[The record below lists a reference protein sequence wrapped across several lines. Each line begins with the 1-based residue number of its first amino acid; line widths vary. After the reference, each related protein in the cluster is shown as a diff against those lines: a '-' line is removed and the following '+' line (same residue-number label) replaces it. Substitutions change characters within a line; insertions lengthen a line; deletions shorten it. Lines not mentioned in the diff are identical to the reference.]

1 MSSAEAGA
9 SPGTLAG
16 TSPAAAPAAA
26 PRTQARLAFLVTRR
40 WTYALVAV
48 ACVVP
53 RLAALLYER
62 SDILASF
69 TEKNDDFAL
78 LFIHHSTFGLVPGQ
92 ESASTQPL
100 YSFFLIPIYW
110 VLGRHWWA
118 VGGAQILVALLAAVL
133 VARIG
138 RRWISPAAGLLA
150 GVVASIHPYLIWH
163 DVHVN
168 REILDTA
175 LAAGTVWLTLALLER
190 RRVRTAVG
198 LGVVLGL
205 AVLSNTRLVLLP
217 VGVALFVLVAA
228 WRGGSAGRRRALV
241 LALVACAGAAAVVGP
256 WIVRNK
262 VEVGCWAVTTDAK
275 ALWKANNVNTYET
288 LAHDRR
294 WIDNVPEYPN
304 APMTPEQAGDDWK
317 VNGRFDH
324 VDECAQMTMYQDAV
338 KRFWAGHPGEKARL
352 AVQATAMLWDPRAF
366 ETDTAEVT
374 RGKWQTFVKGWIV
387 PFYVAPLYLL
397 SILGAFVIARR
408 LALLAVGLLVYDT
421 LAAMVFAG
429 ATRYRVPFDFLF
441 ALGAAGAVV
450 WLHGRWQAR
459 RAGAPR
465 GPGAPA
471 GPAASVG
478 PAAP

>member
-1 MSSAEAGA
+1 MPFAD
-9 SPGTLAG
+9 
-16 TSPAAAPAAA
+16 
-26 PRTQARLAFLVTRR
+26 RLLRAR
-40 WTYALVAV
+40 WTYGLVAL
-48 ACVVP
+48 ACVLP
-53 RLAALLYER
+53 RLAALLAER
-62 SDILASF
+62 GDILASF

-78 LFIHHSTFGLVPGQ
+78 LFIQHSTFGLVPGQ

-118 VGGAQILVALLAAVL
+118 VGGAQILVALLAALL

-150 GVVASIHPYLIWH
+150 GVVATVHPYLIWH

-190 RRVRTAVG
+190 RRARTAVG

-217 VGVALFVLVAA
+217 VAIALFVVGAR
-228 WRGGSAGRRRALV
+228 WREPGARRRGVV

-275 ALWKANNVNTYET
+275 ALWKANNLNTYST
-288 LAHDRR
+288 LSHGRQ
-294 WIDNVPEYPN
+294 WIDNVPEFPN

-317 VNGRFDH
+317 VNGRFNH
-324 VDECAQMTMYQDAV
+324 VDECAQMTLYQDEV
-338 KRFWAGHPGEKARL
+338 KRFWADHPGEKVKL
-352 AVQATAMLWDPRAF
+352 AAQATVILWDPRAF
-366 ETDTAEVT
+366 ETDTAEIT
-374 RGKWQTFVKGWIV
+374 RGSWQTFIKGWV
-387 PFYVAPLYLL
+387 MPFYTVPLYLL
-397 SILGAFVIARR
+397 ALLGAFVIARR
-408 LALLAVGLLVYDT
+408 LAVLAAGLLLYDT

-429 ATRYRVPFDFLF
+429 ATRYRVPFDFLL

-450 WLHGRWQAR
+450 WLHRRWGAR
-459 RAGAPR
+459 RGAA
-465 GPGAPA
+465 GPGASA
-471 GPAASVG
+471 VAR
-478 PAAP
+478 